1 MTYLEFLE
9 EHPGA
14 ARHMLNLN
22 RSREQMRRG
31 IAQRK
36 EGLGEEA
43 MTEKELKKLRRE
55 ELLEMLIV
63 QSKRAEELE
72 QQLAQARAQLESRGI
87 ALEEAGSIAEAAFR
101 LNGVYEAAQAA
112 AQQYLENIQSLSAR
126 QQEISQR
133 LETESRQ
140 AAEELLA
147 ETTARC
153 KAMEE
158 EARQK
163 AESYWTEVSQRLD
176 KYLADH
182 AGLAELLSYQIPK
195 PPGR

>member
-1 MTYLEFLE
+1 
-9 EHPGA
+9 
-14 ARHMLNLN
+14 
-22 RSREQMRRG
+22 MRRG

-72 QQLAQARAQLESRGI
+72 QQLAQAQAQLESRGI

-140 AAEELLA
+140 TAEELLS

-163 AESYWTEVSQRLD
+163 AESYWTEVSQKLD

-182 AGLAELLSYQIPK
+182 AGMAELLSYQIPK